1 MFYALQVVRMSIIP
15 GLSEAAIRSHAPPDS
30 FSRGQSY
37 FEGGAVADLALRGN
51 TLQGHVEGS
60 QYSPYRVNITF
71 DQGGVTTASCTC
83 PYDWGGWCKHIVA
96 VLLTCLHE
104 GEDIET
110 RPALDELLADLDRA
124 QLQGLLVG
132 LAERNPE
139 LTDTIERQAALLRL
153 ANATPQARQ
162 AGGSVRRSP
171 IDQEAIRRQV
181 RIAMQSARRDKDDYY
196 NDYYDDESDPG
207 EGIAAQVSEIVSQAT
222 RFTAGGDARSALA
235 ILEAITGE
243 FLNGY
248 RALYDDYEEM
258 YGEYEG
264 AASDLFAELADAWA
278 EAILSADLSADE
290 RRSWATKLDDWRDEA
305 ADVGQDGPFAMAV
318 TAAEQGWNYPPLQ
331 RVLAGEITVQGAW
344 EGDSPDYADELA
356 QVRLRILERQDR
368 HQEYLY
374 LAEAE
379 GQLDRYVVMLAKIG
393 RTEEAVDEGLK
404 YLTTPQEV
412 LETAKVLRERGEP
425 AAALQIAEYGLD
437 LSPPKEQSAEYG
449 LSPEHNKGPL
459 ADWAADL
466 AAGMGESKR
475 ALRAAEI
482 AFRAAPSL
490 NAYRKAVD
498 LAGERSDAVKADL
511 LKHLRQTKAYVGDAK
526 IDIFLHENRIDD
538 AIAAVS
544 GTHYYGAGIA
554 RVMDAALATRPDW
567 VIKAAS
573 AQAEAIM
580 NAGKAQHYDNAVDW
594 LRRARDAYQ
603 SAGRIDEWHKYL
615 ESIRTEHGRKY
626 KLMGLLERLER

>member
-1 MFYALQVVRMSIIP
+1 MPAIP
-15 GLSEAAIRSHAPPDS
+15 GLSEATIRANASPDS
-30 FSRGQSY
+30 FSRGYSY
-37 FEGGAVADLALRGN
+37 FESGAVADVALRGN
-51 TLQGHVEGS
+51 TLQGQVEGS
-60 QYSPYRVNITF
+60 QYTPYRINISF
-71 DQGGVTTASCTC
+71 GQNGVTSASCTC

-139 LTDTIERQAALLRL
+139 LADTIERQAALLRL
-153 ANATPQARQ
+153 ANAAPQAGQ

-171 IDQEAIRRQV
+171 IDQESIRRQV
-181 RIAMQSARRDKDDYY
+181 RIVIQSAARDEDDYY

-207 EGIAAQVSEIVSQAT
+207 EDIAAQVREIISQAAL
-222 RFTAGGDARSALA
+222 FTVGGDAHSALA
-235 ILEAITGE
+235 ILEAITDE

-248 RALYDDYEEM
+248 GSIYDDYEEM

-264 AASDLFAELADAWA
+264 AASDLFAELADSWA
-278 EAILSADLSADE
+278 EAILTSDLSADE
-290 RRSWATKLDDWRDEA
+290 RRTWVEKLAGWRDEA
-305 ADVGQDGPFAMAV
+305 TDVGQDGPFAMAV
-318 TAAEQGWNYPPLQ
+318 TAAEQGWDYPPLQ
-331 RVLAGEITVQGAW
+331 RVLAGAITVQGAW

-356 QVRLRILERQDR
+356 LVRLRILERQGR

-393 RTEEAVDEGLK
+393 RTEEAVAEGLK

-412 LETAKVLRERGEP
+412 LETAKVLRERGET
-425 AAALQIAEYGLD
+425 AAALQIAEHGLALD
-437 LSPPKEQSAEYG
+437 APKEPFPGYN
-449 LSPEHNKGPL
+449 LNTEHNKGPL
-459 ADWAADL
+459 AEWTADL
-466 AAGMGESKR
+466 AADMGESER
-475 ALRAAEI
+475 ALRAAEV

-490 NAYRKAVD
+490 NAYRKAVE
-498 LAGERSDAVKADL
+498 LAGERSDVVKANL
-511 LKHLRQTKAYVGDAK
+511 LKHLRQASVYAGDAK
-526 IDIFLHENRIDD
+526 IDIFLHEGRIDD
-538 AIAAVS
+538 AIDTVS
-544 GTHYYGAGIA
+544 GKNYYGVGLG

-567 VIKAAS
+567 VIKKAS
-573 AQAEAIM
+573 AQAEGIM

-594 LRRARDAYQ
+594 LRRVRDAYK
-603 SAGRIDEWHKYL
+603 SAGRIDEWRKYL
-615 ESIRTEHGRKY
+615 QSIRAEHGRKY
-626 KLMGLLERLER
+626 KLMGLIERLER

>member
-1 MFYALQVVRMSIIP
+1 MSTILN
-15 GLSEAAIRSHAPPDS
+15 LSEATIRASSTPDS
-30 FSRGQSY
+30 FSRGYSY
-37 FEGGAVADLALRGN
+37 FESGAVADVALRGN
-51 TLQGHVEGS
+51 TLQGQVEGS
-60 QYSPYRVNITF
+60 QYTPYRVNLSF
-71 DQGGVTTASCTC
+71 GPSGVTSASCTC

-124 QLQGLLVG
+124 QLQGLLLG
-132 LAERNPE
+132 LTERNPE
-139 LTDTIERQAALLRL
+139 LADAVERQAALLRL
-153 ANATPQARQ
+153 ANAAPQARQ

-171 IDQEAIRRQV
+171 IDQESIRRQV
-181 RIAMQSARRDKDDYY
+181 RIVMQSAAHDEDDYY

-235 ILEAITGE
+235 ILEATTDE

-248 RALYDDYEEM
+248 RALYDHYEEM

-264 AASDLFAELADAWA
+264 AASDLFVELADAWA
-278 EAILSADLSADE
+278 EAILTANLSADE
-290 RRSWATKLDDWRDEA
+290 RQAWAEKLAGWRDEA
-305 ADVGQDGPFAMAV
+305 TDVGQDGPFAMAV
-318 TAAEQGWNYPPLQ
+318 TAAEQGWDYPPLQ

-344 EGDSPDYADELA
+344 DGDSPDYADELA
-356 QVRLRILERQDR
+356 LVRLRILERQDR
-368 HQEYLY
+368 HHEYLY

-379 GQLDRYVVMLAKIG
+379 GQLDRYVMMLAKIG

-412 LETAKVLRERGEP
+412 LETAKVLRERDEP
-425 AAALQIAEYGLD
+425 AAALRIAEHGLTLD
-437 LSPPKEQSAEYG
+437 APKEPFAGYN
-449 LSPEHNKGPL
+449 LNTEHNKAPL
-459 ADWAADL
+459 AEWIADL
-466 AAGMGESKR
+466 AASMGESQR
-475 ALRAAEI
+475 AARAAEI

-490 NAYRKAVD
+490 KAYRMAVE
-498 LAGERSDAVKADL
+498 LAGERSEVVKADL
-511 LKHLRQTKAYVGDAK
+511 LKHLRQANVYASDAK
-526 IDIFLHENRIDD
+526 IDIFLHEGRIDD
-538 AIAAVS
+538 AIATV
-544 GTHYYGAGIA
+544 GGKDYYGAGLG
-554 RVMDAALATRPDW
+554 RVMDAALTTRPDW
-567 VIKAAS
+567 VIKKAS
-573 AQAEAIM
+573 AQAEGIM

-603 SAGRIDEWHKYL
+603 SAGQMDEWRNYL
-615 ESIRTEHGRKY
+615 QSLRAEHGRKY